1 MADDQRAQQ
10 QFIKIEIASTTE
22 PAQHCDQISRENT
35 EYRIYKLE
43 KFIGRE
49 YTSLR

>member
-1 MADDQRAQQ
+1 MVDSQRAPQ
-10 QFIKIEIASTTE
+10 QFIKIEIAYASE
-22 PAQHCDQISRENT
+22 AAQHPSNIPRENT

>member
-1 MADDQRAQQ
+1 MDGQLAPQ
-10 QFIKIEIASTTE
+10 QFIKIEIAYLSE
-22 PAQHCDQISRENT
+22 AAQRPNNIPTENT

>member
-1 MADDQRAQQ
+1 MVDGQLAPQ
-10 QFIKIEIASTTE
+10 QFIKIEIAYVSE
-22 PAQHCDQISRENT
+22 AAQHPNNIPAENT